1 MIQVIRP
8 GLQTTVQDVGRIG
21 FYEVGM
27 PPSGAMDKYSYT
39 VSNLLVGNNE
49 SAATLE
55 ITYLGPILKFQEDA
69 IIALTGGEI
78 PPKINGESV
87 PMWEALSIKA
97 GDQLSFDFVKQ
108 GARVYLAVAGG
119 IDVPLIMASRSTY
132 TLCGIGGY
140 EGRSLQENDQLKIG
154 NDSSRPAKVGARIAG
169 DLIPTFSKSHEIRVV
184 LGLCSYRLTEESIK
198 RFFSIDWRV
207 TPEANRVGYRF
218 KGERL
223 NFVDREQPF
232 GAGSNPS
239 NVVDLGYPIGS
250 IQVPDGVEPI
260 ALLNDAVTGGGYA
273 TIATIISADLNKMGQ
288 IKTNES
294 VRFVSV
300 GIEEALFARKELK
313 DKIAEVKKY
322 LYEEIGGILNG

>member
-1 MIQVIRP
+1 MIKVISP
-8 GLQTTVQDVGRIG
+8 GLQTTVQDGGRIG

-49 SAATLE
+49 NAATLE
-55 ITYLGPILKFQEDA
+55 ITYLGPVLEFQEDA
-69 IIALTGGEI
+69 LIALTGGEI
-78 PPKINGESV
+78 PPKINGEAV
-87 PMWEALSIKA
+87 PMWEALSVKA
-97 GDQLSFDFVKQ
+97 GDRLSFDFVKQ

-119 IDVPLIMASRSTY
+119 IDVPVIMGSRSTY
-132 TLCGIGGY
+132 TLCGIGGL
-140 EGRSLQENDQLKIG
+140 EGRPLQANDQLVIG
-154 NDSSRPAKVGARIAG
+154 DDRLHSVQVGARIA
-169 DLIPTFSKSHEIRVV
+169 DELIPTFSKKHEIRVV
-184 LGLCSYRLTEESIK
+184 LGLCSYRLTEESK
-198 RFFSIDWRV
+198 ERFFSIDWSV

-223 NFVDREQPF
+223 NFVEREQPF

-273 TIATIISADLNKMGQ
+273 TIATIISTDLNKMGQ
-288 IKTNES
+288 IKTNET
-294 VRFVSV
+294 VKFVSV
-300 GIEEALFARKELK
+300 SIEEALAARKEEK
-313 DKIAEVKKY
+313 DKLNAIKEQLY
-322 LYEEIGGILNG
+322 LGAGGAINE